1 MKPFKT
7 ISNLFKNSR
16 DSDILSYEI
25 KCAKCGEKIKIR
37 INPKTDLSRVF
48 EESAPE
54 SASYVLKKE
63 ALGNN
68 CQNIMNITCYYD
80 LSYGEISREISS
92 GKFVDKDA

>member
-1 MKPFKT
+1 MKIFKA
-7 ISNLFKNSR
+7 ISNLFKNSC
-16 DSDILSYEI
+16 DSGTLSYEI
-25 KCAKCGEKIKIR
+25 KCEKCGEKIKVR

-54 SASYVLKKE
+54 NASYVLKKE

-80 LSYGEISREISS
+80 SSYGEISRKISS
-92 GKFVDKDA
+92 GEFVDKDD